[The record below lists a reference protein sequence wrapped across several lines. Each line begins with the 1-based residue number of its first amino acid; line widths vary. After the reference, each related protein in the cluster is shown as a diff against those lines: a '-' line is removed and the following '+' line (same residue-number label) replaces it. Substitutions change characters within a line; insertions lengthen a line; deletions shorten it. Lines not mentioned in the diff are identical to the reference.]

1 MLRDSTT
8 TAVIGLAFVV
18 TLIPI
23 RTHWFKVYP
32 LTFLITQQ
40 IMSELRV
47 EWVDAEG
54 VSNSISV
61 PEFYWTHMHSFRRH
75 AYIWTAVWGVSLLV
89 EFAVK
94 VIMIEGTSLT
104 IDQIVLYGFIVV
116 ISIVVIISVVSTL
129 ASVRL
134 RKECTAF
141 HSDWIKANDYSSQFK
156 KPAGSDDIV

>member
-40 IMSELRV
+40 IMSEMTV

-54 VSNSISV
+54 VANSVPV

-75 AYIWTAVWGVSLLV
+75 AYIWTAIWGVSLLV

-94 VIMIEGTSLT
+94 VIMIVGTSLT

-116 ISIVVIISVVSTL
+116 ISIVVIVSVSSTL
-129 ASVRL
+129 SSVRL
-134 RKECTAF
+134 RRECTAF
-141 HSDWIKANDYSSQFK
+141 HNEWMKANDYTSQFK
-156 KPAGSDDIV
+156 KPAGDDNIV